1 MILTAF
7 LGVLVGIFC
16 GLTPGIHTN
25 LIAVVVAS
33 LSLDPVFA
41 CVFLV
46 CVAITNSI
54 VDAVPSVFL
63 GASEDVMALLPGHK
77 LLVQGF
83 GVEAV
88 KFTVI
93 GSLFGI
99 VLAVLLVP
107 LFIISF
113 PFLFAMIK
121 PFLFYILVFL
131 VGYILFKGFSWWNL
145 LIFFLSGFLGL
156 VVLYGVKEPLFPLLS
171 GLFGGAGLILSTS
184 TKIPEQKKANISL
197 PFPKVAKGLASG
209 VFAGSIVTLF
219 PGLGPSQA
227 AALLPVKN
235 NGLSYLVLIG
245 ALGSVDV
252 VVSLVTWFVMGKAR
266 NGAVVI
272 LKQIVETV
280 NPSLFIFM
288 LGCVLFSVGIASIFS
303 IVAALGY
310 AKLFT
315 KINYTYV
322 CVSVI
327 IFLNIMVIIISGW
340 LGLLTSWVASFLGMI
355 PAITGTNRSNAMG
368 CLILPILLRLI
379 PW

>member
-25 LIAVVVAS
+25 LIAVVVSS

-77 LLVQGF
+77 LLVEGF

-107 LFIISF
+107 IFIITF
-113 PFLFAMIK
+113 PFLFELIK
-121 PFLFYILVFL
+121 PFIFWILLSLVLFILL
-131 VGYILFKGFSWWNL
+131 RNFSWWNL
-145 LIFFLSGFLGL
+145 LIFFLSGLLGL
-156 VVLYGVKEPLFPLLS
+156 VVLYGVKEPLFPLFS
-171 GLFGGAGLILSTS
+171 GLFGGSGLILSTS
-184 TKIPEQKKANISL
+184 TKIPPQKKANIKL
-197 PFPKVAKGLASG
+197 PFPKIAKSLTSG

-235 NGLSYLVLIG
+235 SGISYLVLIG

-272 LKQIVETV
+272 LKQIVDVV

-303 IVAALGY
+303 IIAALGY

-315 KINYTYV
+315 KLNYMYV
-322 CVSVI
+322 CISVI
-327 IFLNIMVIIISGW
+327 IFLNIMVLIISGW
-340 LGLLTSWVASFLGMI
+340 LGILTFWIASFLGMI

-368 CLILPILLRLI
+368 CLILPILIRLI
-379 PW
+379 P

>member
-77 LLVQGF
+77 LLVEGF

-113 PFLFAMIK
+113 PFLFELIK
-121 PFLFYILVFL
+121 PVLFWILLAL
-131 VGYILFKGFSWWNL
+131 VIFILLRNFSWWNL
-145 LIFFLSGFLGL
+145 LIFFLSGLLGL

-171 GLFGGAGLILSTS
+171 GLFGGSGLILSTS
-184 TKIPEQKKANISL
+184 TKIPPQKKANIKL
-197 PFPKVAKGLASG
+197 PFPKVAKSLTSG

-235 NGLSYLVLIG
+235 NGISYLVLIG

-272 LKQIVETV
+272 LKQIVDIV

-288 LGCVLFSVGIASIFS
+288 LGCVLFSVGVASIFS
-303 IVAALGY
+303 IIAALGY

-315 KINYTYV
+315 KINYSYV
-322 CVSVI
+322 CISVI
-327 IFLNIMVIIISGW
+327 VFLNIMVFLISGW
-340 LGLLTSWVASFLGMI
+340 LGILTFWIASFLGMI

-368 CLILPILLRLI
+368 CLILPILLRLV
-379 PW
+379 P